1 MDNRN
6 VGFFDSGLG
15 GLTCI
20 IHMLKNLPNEGI
32 TYFGDT
38 ARTPYGSK
46 SIDNIQSF
54 SLQIAEFLVRHK
66 NVKMLVIACNT
77 ISSTAMEY
85 LQMKYPEI
93 PIIGITEPAAQRIA
107 AQSSEGERIGIIG
120 TQATVASNMYENL
133 MYAVNPELEIF
144 SKACP
149 MFVPFIEEG
158 IINSPIMRE
167 VIKLYLDPLVYEDK
181 ISTLILGCTHY
192 PLIADQIKKEYPHL
206 KIIDP
211 AEIIMP
217 SISEM
222 LQANDIMADS
232 SRKTDKFY
240 ASDLSDNF
248 IYMVR
253 NIFEIEG
260 MRDSLNEI
268 ELEAVDLDTLE
279 YCGNGE

>member
-1 MDNRN
+1 MDNRSI
-6 VGFFDSGLG
+6 GFFDSGLG

-20 IHMLKNLPNEGI
+20 THMLRALPNEGI

-85 LQMKYPEI
+85 LQTKCPEV
-93 PIIGITEPAAQRIA
+93 PIIGITKPAAEEIA
-107 AQSSEGERIGIIG
+107 ARSSVGTRIGVIG
-120 TQATVASNMYENL
+120 TQATIASNMYENL
-133 MYAVNPELEIF
+133 MLAVNPELKVF

-149 MFVPFIEEG
+149 AFVPFIEEG
-158 IINSPIMRE
+158 IIDSPIMRE
-167 VIKLYLDPLVYEDK
+167 TIKHYLNSLVYEDK

-192 PLIADQIKKEYPHL
+192 PLIADQIRKEYPHL
-206 KIIDP
+206 TIIDP

-217 SISEM
+217 GISE
-222 LQANDIMADS
+222 LLEVNDIMADS
-232 SRKTDKFY
+232 SRKPNKFY

-260 MRDSLNEI
+260 MCDSFDEI

-279 YCGNGE
+279 DERNGE